1 MLGIFLSFLI
11 TTSEGGYPLSDKIQ
25 AFLYGRL
32 QNLKLLEKGYIILPV
47 DIIRSTEEYIV
58 VKDEDSYPDESTIK
72 INPGT
77 KIVLINFKTLETLI
91 GEKPSLIDI
100 ENFALNFNFE
110 SDINKLSSGFK
121 NVFITLS
128 APEKGTAFLI
138 CKTGKGMNL
147 SEYIKEIKE
156 IYIFKNE

>member
-1 MLGIFLSFLI
+1 MRGFFLSFLI
-11 TTSEGGYPLSDKIQ
+11 TISGGDYSLSDKIH

-47 DIIRSTEEYIV
+47 EIIKSTEDYIV

-77 KIVLINFKTLETLI
+77 KIVLINFKTFESLL
-91 GEKPSLIDI
+91 GGKPSLLDI

-110 SDINKLSSGFK
+110 SDINKLSAGFK
-121 NVFITLS
+121 NTFITLS
-128 APEKGTAFLI
+128 VPEKGNAFLI
-138 CKTGKGMNL
+138 CKTGKGINL